1 MSSQSALKFFFLLL
15 FLVVVGVS
23 AADPM
28 SDLARSIANAPSD
41 WKPGSDPCKWTG
53 VGCTS
58 SQVTS
63 LNLASRSLSGSL
75 PPSFSS
81 LTSLQTVAL
90 QNNDLSGSL
99 PSVAGMS
106 SLQKLFLDGNRFSS
120 LPSDFFSGLSA
131 LQDLSLDD
139 NPLSPWSLPDDLS
152 QCTSLRAFSA
162 SNASI
167 SGPLPDFLG
176 QLPGL
181 QDLRLSYNSLTGPLP
196 ASFAGSSIKN
206 LWLNNQKSDARL
218 SGRIDVVG
226 AMDQL
231 SLLWLQS
238 NAFTGPI
245 PDLSNLTSLASFNV
259 RDNSLTG
266 PVPAS
271 LAQAPALRNA
281 SLANNC
287 LQGPMPAFGSGVAA
301 DVGKGNAFCGAA
313 GEACDP
319 RVDVLLA
326 VAGGFGYPVA
336 LAQQW
341 GGNDPCGGKW
351 PGVTC
356 DPQGKDV
363 VVLNLASQKL
373 VGTISP
379 DVAKLTALQKLV
391 LSNNNLTGTIPD
403 TLAGLKSLQLL
414 DVSNNDLSGKVP
426 NFDKSVTVKL
436 SGNPSIGKDVSPGDG
451 GSSGSLPSGS
461 NGDSSGS
468 TSASDGK
475 QKTSTGLIVGIVV
488 AVIVIVGCLAGLI
501 YYLNRK
507 KREQEF
513 WKVQTK
519 TPPNEQDVVKI
530 GINDVSM
537 GARSE
542 LYSQGSNDNV
552 STIPIEELQRAT
564 EYFNDANV
572 IGRGG
577 FGVVYK
583 GMLNGTPIA
592 VKRNESQVM
601 GKTGMAEFEAE
612 VHVLQKTRHRHLVS
626 FLGYCRDNCERL
638 LVYEYMPEGT
648 LGQHLF
654 DREGGKYCPLNWRQR
669 LVIALDVAR
678 GIEYLHSLAQESF
691 IHRDLKPSN
700 ILLDK
705 DLRAKVSDFGLVKL
719 VDKEK
724 SVMTRLAG
732 TFGYLAPEY
741 ALTGKVSTKVDV
753 YAYGVI
759 LMELITGRK
768 AIDESVPDEDSHLVM
783 AFRRHIINKDKFL
796 NYVDPSLDLDA
807 EAHENIFHV
816 SELARHCTA
825 REPNQRPS
833 MGHAVQV
840 LSPLVDQW
848 VPSKSNFNLDEDDK
862 NMSLT
867 RTLAKWQS
875 DDDTFSTSFT
885 HNGSTSTFMS

>member
-1 MSSQSALKFFFLLL
+1 MH
-15 FLVVVGVS
+15 
-23 AADPM
+23 
-28 SDLARSIANAPSD
+28 
-41 WKPGSDPCKWTG
+41 
-53 VGCTS
+53 
-58 SQVTS
+58 
-63 LNLASRSLSGSL
+63 L
-75 PPSFSS
+75 PPR
-81 LTSLQTVAL
+81 LLRLQRLHLRHAAGLPRPAPRPPGPPPQL
-90 QNNDLSGSL
+90 QL
-99 PSVAGMS
+99 PHRPPAR
-106 SLQKLFLDGNRFSS
+106 LLRRIPHQE
-120 LPSDFFSGLSA
+120 
-131 LQDLSLDD
+131 
-139 NPLSPWSLPDDLS
+139 PLAQQPEVRR
-152 QCTSLRAFSA
+152 QALRAHRRRRRHGPA
-162 SNASI
+162 LPALAAEQRLHGAH
-167 SGPLPDFLG
+167 SGPLQPHQPRLVQRQG
-176 QLPGL
+176 QLAHGPRPGL
-181 QDLRLSYNSLTGPLP
+181 PGRRPRPAERVAGEQLP
-196 ASFAGSSIKN
+196 AGPDAGV
-206 LWLNNQKSDARL
+206 RERGG
-218 SGRIDVVG
+218 GRRRQGEHV
-226 AMDQL
+226 
-231 SLLWLQS
+231 
-238 NAFTGPI
+238 
-245 PDLSNLTSLASFNV
+245 
-259 RDNSLTG
+259 
-266 PVPAS
+266 
-271 LAQAPALRNA
+271 LRR
-281 SLANNC
+281 
-287 LQGPMPAFGSGVAA
+287 G
-301 DVGKGNAFCGAA
+301 
-313 GEACDP
+313 
-319 RVDVLLA
+319 
-326 VAGGFGYPVA
+326 
-336 LAQQW
+336 W
-341 GGNDPCGGKW
+341 GGVRPQGGRAACGGRRVRVPRRARAAVGRERPLRGKW
-351 PGVTC
+351 TGVTC

-363 VVLNLASQKL
+363 VVLNLGSQKL

-403 TLAGLKSLQLL
+403 SLAGLKSLQLL

-461 NGDSSGS
+461 NGGSSGS
-468 TSASDGK
+468 TSASEGK
-475 QKTSTGLIVGIVV
+475 SKSSTGLIVGIVV
-488 AVIVIVGCLAGLI
+488 AVIVIVGCLAGGLI
-501 YYLNRK
+501 YYLIRK

-519 TPPNEQDVVKI
+519 TPPNEPDVVKI

-564 EYFNDANV
+564 EFFNDANV

-669 LVIALDVAR
+669 LIIALDVAR

-759 LMELITGRK
+759 LMELISGRK
-768 AIDESVPDEDSHLVM
+768 AIDESAPDEDSHLVM
-783 AFRRHIINKDKFL
+783 AFRRYIINKDKFL

-807 EAHENIFHV
+807 EAHENIFQV

-848 VPSKSNFNLDEDDK
+848 VPSKCNLNLDEDDK